1 MFIGLGFKFDT
12 IPSKSFRLAEASR
25 TRNRPSSNH
34 PMPRVISPIAS
45 DAFNATNGALSYRSD
60 QHESIKTAG
69 QQQGTAEV
77 VEQGLSG
84 SELIIVQGLENVRP
98 GVPVQASPMP
108 QSLNR
113 S

>member
-25 TRNRPSSNH
+25 TRNRPSSNQ

-45 DAFNATNGALSYRSD
+45 DAF
-60 QHESIKTAG
+60 
-69 QQQGTAEV
+69 
-77 VEQGLSG
+77 SG